1 MTGPSDP
8 QPFRIARGTVLL
20 GFAGLIPQAFAVLLI
35 LIGRPFVGIEI
46 ALAYGLLILSFLGG
60 IWWGFAVRRTS
71 GQASLA
77 AIAVVPSLVAMAIA
91 ILVATTPRIGLCLV
105 AIGVSILATLM
116 VDRHLVATGDAPAD
130 WLTLRLPLSI
140 GLGTLT
146 IVAGLLTG
154 GPHAVF

>member
-105 AIGVSILATLM
+105 A
-116 VDRHLVATGDAPAD
+116 TGDAPAD

-154 GPHAVF
+154 GPHALF